1 MSGLSE
7 ALVATAVGIFVAIP
21 AVVAFNH
28 FNRQLK
34 ARVTAAEALAHA
46 VASHLVKDEV
56 RSAALARVPPFRH
69 VKHVE
74 TAANAA

>member
-21 AVVAFNH
+21 AVAAYNV
-28 FNRQLK
+28 FNRQLR

-46 VASHLVKDEV
+46 LASHLVKDEV
-56 RSAALARVPPFRH
+56 RSAALARVAPRRG

-74 TAANAA
+74 PAIDAA